1 MKKIFIL
8 IASLLVLGGCD
19 SINSTT
25 TPKLDNTKL
34 IDSAIIEVESKDE
47 LLDIETRITYDMSDI
62 MLKIKNNNNHNINKL
77 NIRAE
82 YYDDT
87 DKKVGEIEYIY
98 QDVIKEGTI
107 LTYTAL
113 PKGEDYLSYIPN
125 KTKIIIS
132 DELEKNNKI
141 KLYNELIN
149 VDYYIKGR
157 VIDLDYS
164 STSKSEM
171 GEVDVMV
178 LYYKNNK
185 MVNYQESIIKK
196 LSDKNHKYD
205 QLEIPKNLDYDHV
218 ELIIN
223 KAK

>member
-8 IASLLVLGGCD
+8 MVILLVLGGCK
-19 SINSTT
+19 SKEIT

-34 IDSAIIEVESKDE
+34 IDNAIIEVESKDE
-47 LLDIETRITYDMSDI
+47 LLDIETKVSYDISDI
-62 MLKIKNNNNHNINKL
+62 MLKIKNNNKHNINKL
-77 NIRAE
+77 NIKAE

-98 QDVIKEGTI
+98 QDIIKEGTI

-132 DELEKNNKI
+132 DELDKNDKT
-141 KLYNELIN
+141 KLYNDLVT

-164 STSKSEM
+164 STSKSEV
-171 GEVDVMV
+171 GEVDIMV
-178 LYYKNNK
+178 LYYKNDK

-205 QLEIPKNLDYDHV
+205 QLEIPDDLDYDHI